1 MKIVIDNLVV
11 NYNLVKSSKMVL
23 LLHGWGDQA
32 SGLNNLY
39 QYFIKNGY
47 GVASLD
53 LPGFGQSDNPPIDW
67 DLKKY
72 ARFVSKF
79 VSKLGLKVN
88 ILIGHSNG
96 GAIAIKIVSLGLIQ
110 PQKLILISS
119 AGIRSQYK
127 LRNKSLRIVAK
138 TAKVAT
144 FVLPS
149 NYKKKAKEVFY
160 RVIGSDMLIKEDLI
174 ETFKNVVSEDLTLE
188 AEKITI
194 PTLLIYGQNDKAT
207 PVLYGQ
213 IFHQKIK
220 NSRLEIFDNV
230 GHFIYLEEPGRLN
243 MMIGDFIR

>member
-32 SGLNNLY
+32 SGLDNLY

-67 DLKKY
+67 DLEKY

-138 TAKVAT
+138 TAKAAT

-174 ETFKNVVSEDLTLE
+174 ETFKNVVSEDLILE

-207 PVLYGQ
+207 PVLYGK
-213 IFHQKIK
+213 IFHRKIK

-230 GHFIYLEEPGRLN
+230 GHFIHLEEPGRLN